1 MFNSSSILCVFFLKK
16 ISYWFSKV
24 MIEKRHLT
32 KYLTVCSSFIRARLT
47 FCCSCFCKISSLF
60 LYFCLSCLFVKL
72 NQAIILSHWSCEL
85 VRWGCWGTAN
95 LLIPVLYFANVVRL
109 WFPHKWYISTN
120 AVQNSFHS
128 LAPLLFYHLI
138 CGTWKASLSLP
149 WSILSSHIK
158 TNSSSFVAQ
167 RGKNITENK
176 NVLTQL
182 VKIYEM

>member
-120 AVQNSFHS
+120 SDWHNTAHRLVHISGFQEDFGQRTTAFSPLTS
-128 LAPLLFYHLI
+128 SKLA
-138 CGTWKASLSLP
+138 
-149 WSILSSHIK
+149 
-158 TNSSSFVAQ
+158 SSFTAHKSAVGQSQAIWCS
-167 RGKNITENK
+167 KN
-176 NVLTQL
+176 LR
-182 VKIYEM
+182 